1 MTASSDQPPI
11 RLGLPK
17 GRMQDGVV
25 QLLAEAGIDLAHG
38 PREYRPRIS
47 LSGFEVKFLKPQ
59 NMIEMLHACSRDV
72 GFAGADWVAELGA
85 ELVELVDTGLNPVR
99 LVAATTPE
107 FADNGGPG
115 TTPFV
120 VASEYASLT
129 NAWIKDRGYNASV
142 LRSFGTTE
150 VFPPEDAD
158 YIVDVTATMATLE
171 ANNLVIVDELLT
183 SSTRLY
189 ANPAILD
196 DPHHRDAIERFVLV
210 LKAVLE
216 ARKRVMVEV
225 NVPADRLEALIKVL
239 PCMREPTVSP
249 LHGDTGYAVKAAV
262 PREDLAQIIPE
273 IKAQG
278 GSDIVVTKLAQIVP

>member
-1 MTASSDQPPI
+1 MTSI
-11 RLGLPK
+11 RFGLPK

-47 LSGFEVKFLKPQ
+47 LAGFEVKFLKPQ
-59 NMIEMLHACSRDV
+59 NMIEMLHAGSRDV

-107 FADNGGPG
+107 FADNGEPG
-115 TTPFV
+115 TKPFV

-129 NAWIKDRGYNASV
+129 DAWIKDRGYNASV

-196 DPHHRDAIERFVLV
+196 DPYHRDAIERFVLV

-225 NVPADRLEALIKVL
+225 NVPADRLDALIAVL

-262 PREDLAQIIPE
+262 PREDLASIIPE

>member
-1 MTASSDQPPI
+1 
-11 RLGLPK
+11 
-17 GRMQDGVV
+17 MQDGVV
-25 QLLAEAGIDLAHG
+25 QLLADAGIDLAHG

-47 LSGFEVKFLKPQ
+47 FAGFEVKFLKPQ
-59 NMIEMLHACSRDV
+59 NMIEMLHAGSRDV

-85 ELVELVDTGLNPVR
+85 EVVELVDTGLNPVR
-99 LVAATTPE
+99 LVAATTQE
-107 FADNGGPG
+107 FVDNGGPG
-115 TTPFV
+115 SKPFV

-129 NAWIKDRGYNASV
+129 NAWIKERGYNASV

-196 DPHHRDAIERFVLV
+196 DPGRRDAIERFVLV

-225 NVPADRLEALIKVL
+225 NVAADRLDALIAVL